1 MSWAVLGDLHPHP
14 ELLQHAVCAALAG
27 ELLTELFPLGR
38 AALPLRGC
46 GSFWGF
52 SWRCKALSA
61 MLPAQGIFWLAP
73 SPVWCISG
81 PVACLSEQHRE
92 RCGPRA
98 AQFGS
103 RRHFV
108 LLVGSTEMPWLCL
121 REGERAHLEA

>member
-14 ELLQHAVCAALAG
+14 KLLQHAVCAALAG

-38 AALPLRGC
+38 AALPLRGY
-46 GSFWGF
+46 GSFWGC

-61 MLPAQGIFWLAP
+61 VLPAQGIFWLAP

-92 RCGPRA
+92 HRGPPA

-103 RRHFV
+103 RGHFV
-108 LLVGSTEMPWLCL
+108 LLGRQHGDAVVVP
-121 REGERAHLEA
+121 A